1 LTLSLAGKHVIVT
14 GASRGIGA
22 ATAVALGRAG
32 ACVSLTARNE
42 QLTAEVAR
50 QIAADGGRATSIP
63 CDVSNYPAVA
73 KMVEGARREF
83 GRIDVVINNAGVVEP
98 IGAIAES
105 EPSEWARNIAI
116 NLLGAYHVIRSVLP
130 EMLMTGAG
138 TIINVS
144 SAAAVHPLEGWSA
157 YCSAKA
163 GLAMLTQTLAL
174 EADGSGVRSFG
185 FNPGTTDTDMQ
196 TVVRAS
202 GINRVSRIPREALTP
217 VHVPARALVYL
228 CTPAAD
234 DLSGTAVSLND
245 PNFRGRIGLS

>member
-1 LTLSLAGKHVIVT
+1 MTLSLAGKHVIVT

-32 ACVSLTARNE
+32 ATVTLTARNE
-42 QLTAEVAR
+42 QLTAEIAR
-50 QIAADGGRATSIP
+50 QIAANGGRAASIP
-63 CDVSNYPAVA
+63 CDVSDYSAVA
-73 KMVEGARREF
+73 KMLDEARREF
-83 GRIDVVINNAGVVEP
+83 GRIEVVINNAGVVEP
-98 IGAIAES
+98 IGTIAES

-116 NLLGAYHVIRSVLP
+116 NLLGAYHLIRSVLP
-130 EMLMTGAG
+130 EMLVAGAG

-144 SAAAVHPLEGWSA
+144 SGAAVNPLEGWSA

-163 GLAMLTQTLAL
+163 GLAMLTQMLAL
-174 EADGSGVRSFG
+174 EAGGSGVRSFG

-196 TVVRAS
+196 AVVRAS

-217 VHVPARALVYL
+217 VHLPARALVYL

-234 DLSGTAVSLND
+234 DLSGSVVSLND
-245 PNFRGRIGLS
+245 AEFRRRVGLP